1 MSIQLALQYK
11 CTLNKKYTLLL
22 ISFFTNANTQ
32 FSNPKSFLYFILKE
46 EKQSFLGSQGRPEF
60 SEVVRKLEE
69 CLCNVEVSVDLMRSL
84 FKKRARGLKRW
95 LRH

>member
-46 EKQSFLGSQGRPEF
+46 EKQFFLGLQGRPEF

-84 FKKRARGLKRW
+84 FKKRA
-95 LRH
+95 